1 MILVLCICETRI
13 VFSKSGKKITDREVT
28 HLSVEL
34 TFDTASF
41 MLTPEST
48 GFQKDQQQKD
58 SATSA
63 TAGSIVHPEFND
75 LLAINKGILNS
86 VARIYFQ
93 TTPPQS
99 MEEFKRFREY
109 MIEMKALMT
118 GFFFFFFLIALLTIT
133 HVTYSKLKAKKKK
146 IKYMCKVI

>member
-1 MILVLCICETRI
+1 M
-13 VFSKSGKKITDREVT
+13 T

-63 TAGSIVHPEFND
+63 TAGSIVRLEFKD
-75 LLAINKGILNS
+75 LLALKERILHS
-86 VARIYFQ
+86 VAISYFQ

-99 MEEFKRFREY
+99 TEEHNRFRQY
-109 MIEMKALMT
+109 LKEMKALMT
-118 GFFFFFFLIALLTIT
+118 GFFFFFNSFIDHNTCYIQQIKQPRKKNEIY
-133 HVTYSKLKAKKKK
+133 VQSDLK
-146 IKYMCKVI
+146 

>member
-93 TTPPQS
+93 TTPPKS

-118 GFFFFFFLIALLTIT
+118 GFFFFFFFNSFIDHNACYIQQIK
-133 HVTYSKLKAKKKK
+133 SQEKK

>member
-1 MILVLCICETRI
+1 M
-13 VFSKSGKKITDREVT
+13 T

-63 TAGSIVHPEFND
+63 TAGNIVHPEFND
-75 LLAINKGILNS
+75 LLALKERILHLVTRNY
-86 VARIYFQ
+86 VQ

-99 MEEFKRFREY
+99 TEEFKRFREY
-109 MIEMKALMT
+109 MEEMKVVIMT
-118 GFFFFFFLIALLTIT
+118 EKQELPKTMRHQERKGKGKKESGTQIKSNLT
-133 HVTYSKLKAKKKK
+133 
-146 IKYMCKVI
+146 